1 MKKILALMVVLAAS
15 FALIAGGSQESS
27 ADDGTVLIGVS
38 KLLSHAALD
47 AVEVG
52 MQDYLSGTGIPVR
65 YDFQNAQGDISTA
78 ASIAQQF
85 KSEDCDV
92 VLGIGT
98 ASAQALA
105 NIFSDRPVLFA
116 AVTDPASAGLVAD
129 NYTADPESNVCGVS
143 DMNPVESQIQ
153 LLAEITGAKTIGN
166 VYSSGEQN
174 GVVLMEQAKA
184 ACEKLG
190 LEFVE
195 VAVSNSSEVMM
206 ATQSIIDRV
215 DAIYIATDNNVIS
228 ALAAV
233 DDVCTKAGKPLF
245 SADPSGVDGL
255 NCLIAWGFNYNS
267 IGVEVGKL
275 IEKIHNGENPGS
287 LGTVFL
293 SDPADFE
300 LWFNLDTAEAL
311 GITIPQDLQDSAAVI
326 IQDGVKT
333 EK

>member
-15 FALIAGGSQESS
+15 FALSAGGSQESS

-228 ALAAV
+228 ALAAI

-311 GITIPQDLQDSAAVI
+311 GITIPQDFLDSAAVI

>member
-1 MKKILALMVVLAAS
+1 MKRLFALMIVLAAS
-15 FALIAGGSQESS
+15 FALIARGSTES

-47 AVEVG
+47 AVETG
-52 MQDYLSGTGIPVR
+52 MQDYLAGTDIPVR

-85 KSEDCDV
+85 KSEDCDI

-105 NIFSDRPVLFA
+105 NVFADRPVLFA
-116 AVTDPASAGLVAD
+116 AVTDPQDAGLVAD
-129 NYTADPESNVCGVS
+129 NYSADEESNICGVS
-143 DMNPVESQIQ
+143 DMTPVEEQIK
-153 LLAEITGAKTIGN
+153 LLSDLTGAKVIGN

-174 GVVLMEQAKA
+174 GVVLMEAAKA
-184 ACEKLG
+184 ACENLG

-195 VAVSNSSEVMM
+195 VAVANSSEVMM

-215 DAIYIATDNNVIS
+215 DAVYIATDNNVIS
-228 ALAAV
+228 AIAAV
-233 DDVCTKAGKPLF
+233 DDVCTKAGKPML
-245 SADPSGVDGL
+245 SADPSGINGL
-255 NCLIAWGFNYNS
+255 NCLIAWGFNYHS

-275 IEKIHNGENPGS
+275 IEKIHNGENPGA

-293 SDPADFE
+293 TDPADFE
-300 LWFNLDTAEAL
+300 LWFNLDTAKTL
-311 GITIPQDLQDSAAVI
+311 GIEIPQDLIDSAAVVI
-326 IQDGVKT
+326 KDGVKT